1 MAEILRKVRTRDQ
14 DSVKLP
20 CTNFEALSSN
30 LISVLRDS
38 QNFSHFC
45 QFLEKMAEILR
56 TLLRCAKDLVNS
68 FYTNFETLNS
78 NLILVLCDSQN
89 FSHFC

>member
-1 MAEILRKVRTRDQ
+1 MAEILRSLMRCAKDL
-14 DSVKLP
+14 VKSFY
-20 CTNFEALSSN
+20 TNFEALNSN

-56 TLLRCAKDLVNS
+56 TLPGCAKDLVKS
-68 FYTNFETLNS
+68 
-78 NLILVLCDSQN
+78 ILY
-89 FSHFC
+89 